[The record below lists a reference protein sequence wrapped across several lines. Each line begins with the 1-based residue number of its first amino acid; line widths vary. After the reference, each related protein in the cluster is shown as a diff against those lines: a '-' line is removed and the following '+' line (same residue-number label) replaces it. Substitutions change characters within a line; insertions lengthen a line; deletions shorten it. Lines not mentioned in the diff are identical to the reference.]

1 MQIYSFNENTNELLI
16 KTLRDADHIDACTP
30 SIPLNSVI
38 ADTALPALSLN
49 QTYIISGER
58 DNNGYLSVSKNVSL
72 IADFRSVTT
81 YNKET
86 GDESVID
93 QLGDLPDNVTILPPI
108 PYSEWSESAG
118 QWVEKANAADLK
130 LLDRRKNAGSLNRSQ
145 ILTEM
150 EVEYGYTKAYLLEK
164 AEQLTGIH
172 KIKVRVA
179 IEEAQAFTLF
189 NEDIWLFFT
198 DTLGID
204 REKLFKFWE
213 NAKNNY

>member
-1 MQIYSFNENTNELLI
+1 MKIYSYNEETNELYVN
-16 KTLRDADHIDACTP
+16 TLRNADQIDACTP

-38 ADTALPALSLN
+38 ADRELPALSLN
-49 QTYIISGER
+49 QTYFINGER
-58 DNNGYLSVSKNVSL
+58 DNNGCLTVSKNVSI
-72 IADFRSVTT
+72 IADFRNVTT
-81 YNKET
+81 YYKET
-86 GDESVID
+86 GEEFIIN
-93 QLGDLPDNVTILPPI
+93 QLGNLPDNVTILPPI
-108 PYSEWSESAG
+108 PYGEWSESAG

-150 EVEYGYTKAYLLEK
+150 EVEYGYTKDHLLEK
-164 AEQLTGIH
+164 AEQLTGTH

-189 NEDIWLFFT
+189 NEDIWLFFK

-204 REKLFKFWE
+204 KEKLFKFWE